1 MTIQTSDDMA
11 NGMLDVFE
19 TIIGTSGRL
28 KIRSGVAPANCAAA
42 DTGTTLADIALPA
55 DFMSAAA
62 GRSKSMLGTW
72 ADNAADN
79 TGTAAH
85 YRFYN
90 SAGVCKSQGSCSLA
104 GGGGDM
110 ILNNVSFQAGQPFS
124 ISSFTL
130 NDNNQ

>member
-28 KIRSGVAPANCAAA
+28 KIRSGVAPANC
-42 DTGTTLADIALPA
+42 
-55 DFMSAAA
+55 AAA